1 MVNMDIDRLVPFPP
15 TQNLE
20 SNTVLRLLV
29 EAHRNLAELKGVAR
43 TIPNENILISTLTLQ
58 EAQSSSAIENIIT
71 TQDELFR
78 YQLHRQL
85 LLCNTWKSD

>member
-1 MVNMDIDRLVPFPP
+1 MVNMDINRLVHFPP
-15 TQNLE
+15 IQNLE
-20 SNTVLRLLV
+20 SNRVLRLLV

-78 YQLHRQL
+78 YRLHRQL
-85 LLCNTWKSD
+85 LIM